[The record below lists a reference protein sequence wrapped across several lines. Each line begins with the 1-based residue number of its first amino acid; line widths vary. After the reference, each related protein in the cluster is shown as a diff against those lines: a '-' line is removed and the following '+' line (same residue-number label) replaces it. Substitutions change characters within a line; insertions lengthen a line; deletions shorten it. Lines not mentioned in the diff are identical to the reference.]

1 MKYEFNFGNGVVCLP
16 EAVLSRLDTAGEL
29 DLKLI
34 LLLSSYLVAKEEPD
48 AEKIAAALG
57 VSPAEVEI
65 SLAFW
70 RGTGIVKGGKSQ
82 KKKESATPKKID
94 SVQGGVELPQM
105 ALPALARDA
114 KSVPSYTG
122 SELER
127 LLREKKGLQALLDEC
142 QNMLGKIFSAAESN
156 KIVTLSDY
164 YGLEDA
170 YILLLCNY
178 CKSID
183 RASVAYVYKTATALY
198 ADNIDNPEA
207 LEEYIE
213 KRERAASFEGK
224 MRTLMGI
231 GARTLSTREKK
242 YFEEWAAMQFPED
255 VLRLAYDETVNSSGK
270 ASPAFMNTI
279 LVGWKERGVSSLEDA
294 QNALDARKAEQKKQF
309 AKKSEPKDH
318 SFEESSF
325 NTDEFFDIALQKSME
340 IAKGKQEIK

>member
-29 DLKLI
+29 DLKLL
-34 LLLSSYLVAKEEPD
+34 LLLSSYLAAKEEPE
-48 AEKIAAALG
+48 AEKFAAALG

-70 RGTGIVKGGKSQ
+70 RGTGILKGGKSP
-82 KKKESATPKKID
+82 KKKESAPQKKSD
-94 SVQGGVELPQM
+94 AAQGGLELPQM
-105 ALPALARDA
+105 ALPALGQDA

-142 QNMLGKIFSAAESN
+142 QNMLGKVFSAAEAN
-156 KIVTLSDY
+156 KIVTLADY

-183 RASVAYVYKTATALY
+183 RAGVAYVYKTATALY
-198 ADNIDNPEA
+198 ADNIDSPEA
-207 LEEYIE
+207 LEAYIE
-213 KRERAASFEGK
+213 NRERAASFEGK

-231 GARTLSTREKK
+231 GARALSAREKK
-242 YFEEWAAMQFPED
+242 YFEDWDAMQLPEE
-255 VLRLAYDETVNSSGK
+255 VLRLAYDETVNASGK
-270 ASPAFMNTI
+270 ASPAFMNSI
-279 LVGWKERGVSSLEDA
+279 LVGWKQQGVATLEQA
-294 QNALDARKAEQKKQF
+294 QNALASRKAEQKQQF
-309 AKKSEPKDH
+309 AKKSEPKNR

-340 IAKGKQEIK
+340 IAKGKQENK

>member
-1 MKYEFNFGNGVVCLP
+1 MKYEFNFGNGVICLP
-16 EAVLSRLDTAGEL
+16 ETILSRLDTTGEL

-34 LLLSSYLVAKEEPD
+34 LLLSSYLATKEEPD
-48 AEKIAAALG
+48 TEKIAAALG
-57 VSPAEVEI
+57 VTVQEVEI

-70 RGTGIVKGGKSQ
+70 RGTGILKGGKSQ
-82 KKKESATPKKID
+82 KKKESASVKKGD
-94 SVQGGVELPQM
+94 GAQGGVELPQM
-105 ALPALARDA
+105 ALPALGQDA

-142 QNMLGKIFSAAESN
+142 QNMLGKVFSATESN
-156 KIVTLSDY
+156 KIVTLADY

-207 LEEYIE
+207 LEEYIQ

-224 MRTLMGI
+224 MRALMGI
-231 GARTLSTREKK
+231 GARALATREKK
-242 YFEEWAAMQFPED
+242 
-255 VLRLAYDETVNSSGK
+255 
-270 ASPAFMNTI
+270 
-279 LVGWKERGVSSLEDA
+279 
-294 QNALDARKAEQKKQF
+294 
-309 AKKSEPKDH
+309 
-318 SFEESSF
+318 
-325 NTDEFFDIALQKSME
+325 
-340 IAKGKQEIK
+340 